1 MDNKFKICYKHL
13 YNFLF
18 GIDFNQM
25 RDNYHGKLV
34 RDNVNRTASEERA
47 V

>member
-1 MDNKFKICYKHL
+1 MDNKFQISFKHL

-34 RDNVNRTASEERA
+34 KKTRKRQRK
-47 V
+47 